1 MSGDPSKI
9 GYSGL
14 LPIFLSLNIFYNIKK
29 LKLDTSKALF
39 WVTVSFTLYHVVP
52 LLFYNFINVIEY
64 LDVEKKASLYQ
75 SLDSNILT
83 KTFLMSTIGFQSTVI
98 VYAFSKINN
107 HYRYQNQRYNIY
119 IVYISILLFFAG
131 VATRKYISIISL
143 SMVEAVTFLI
153 ISIYIYSNSRMSTK
167 TKKYLATLA
176 FLTFLI
182 LLGLNTTGRRDLIKL
197 IIAFSVLWSIYIK
210 PFRLTYILS
219 GGLFSI
225 FVMLSL
231 VLYRTTFSFEDVW
244 SRILL
249 MFKNT
254 DYLFLMVSSTLD
266 FMPGHNNYEYILDN
280 IPENS
285 PYLFGSSLMKI
296 FYVIIPRQLWLDKP
310 SGVQELIVQQ
320 HNNLFV
326 GGTSQTTT
334 MIGEFYWNFGLIGVI
349 AGMAFLGY
357 VCKRID
363 FGNQYKPKGTFRFM
377 LRVTLISWF
386 IEFFRGGIS
395 TILLINSLQIV
406 VPIIV
411 ILLTYNLINRL
422 SN

>member
-1 MSGDPSKI
+1 MSGDSSKI

-64 LDVEKKASLYQ
+64 LDVEKASLYQ

-131 VATRKYISIISL
+131 FAIRKYVPIISL

-167 TKKYLATLA
+167 TKKYLAILV

-182 LLGLNTTGRRDLIKL
+182 LLSLNTTGRRDLIKL
-197 IIAFSVLWSIYIK
+197 IIVFSILWSIYIR
-210 PFRLTYILS
+210 PFRLTYILL

-249 MFKNT
+249 MFKKYRLSIPNG
-254 DYLFLMVSSTLD
+254 FLNLISCLD
-266 FMPGHNNYEYILDN
+266 I
-280 IPENS
+280 
-285 PYLFGSSLMKI
+285 
-296 FYVIIPRQLWLDKP
+296 
-310 SGVQELIVQQ
+310 
-320 HNNLFV
+320 
-326 GGTSQTTT
+326 TT
-334 MIGEFYWNFGLIGVI
+334 MNIY
-349 AGMAFLGY
+349 
-357 VCKRID
+357 
-363 FGNQYKPKGTFRFM
+363 
-377 LRVTLISWF
+377 
-386 IEFFRGGIS
+386 
-395 TILLINSLQIV
+395 
-406 VPIIV
+406 
-411 ILLTYNLINRL
+411 
-422 SN
+422 